1 MANRFKEM
9 NIFESIK
16 SMNRII
22 NIVFINIFLLSL
34 WSSGYCQTDANIPYR
49 GITIYISYPDVP
61 PAVTPVQLDS
71 IINGVNYQEVGIQ
84 RTFRK
89 YWHEQTRRNAV
100 IKHDIFFYAAP
111 KASTYYDTIG
121 WQNGILLWKDAI
133 EQVIA
138 TNPTLNWN
146 NFSLNQGGALRS
158 VMIISSKWGPAAV
171 GGCHFPNWTLSNGVK
186 INAIYGSVLKAPWDV
201 TNNIFMTL
209 HESGHGIFRLPDT
222 YDTDYN
228 SGGTS
233 FYTLMSGGKNDIEP
247 IGGPFRVQNNWGHVI
262 TLGPGTYNIT
272 LNADGDS
279 VVAIRNLHDTLEFF
293 TIEARK
299 KTTQG
304 NSLFPANLGLL
315 IWHSDTKVNTSN
327 TLQDRTPLKHY
338 AHSIEQADGLYE
350 LETST
355 TIGGN
360 VGDIYLPG
368 NSFNTTTTPNTK
380 WWDNSISGI
389 DLKNI
394 QLIGTN
400 KVSFTITIPNPHTGH
415 YPLIPQGGW
424 SVVSAPVSQAGYE
437 PAKAFDGDINTYY
450 HIPYG
455 NTIPRP
461 HDLVINLGR
470 EYSINE
476 LYYTANKNESP
487 PWEGRIENYKIY
499 ITRDPLNWGTAVAT
513 GTFFQTGIQ
522 QYVALSNKA
531 GTYLKFSVLS
541 SFNSD
546 ARTSIAEI
554 NLRGFDPL
562 GQSIETNYTTTD
574 FQIYPNPTSGEFTVQ
589 LPVATAEITILNM
602 LGEQIIKTETSNR
615 EMIINLEN
623 TGVYLIYIRTDQGVI
638 TRKLVVNR

>member
-1 MANRFKEM
+1 
-9 NIFESIK
+9 
-16 SMNRII
+16 MNRII
-22 NIVFINIFLLSL
+22 NIVFINILLLSS

-49 GITIYISYPDVP
+49 GITIYISYPDAP
-61 PAVTPVQLDS
+61 PAVTPAQLDS

-100 IKHDIFFYAAP
+100 IKHDIFFYVAP

-186 INAIYGSVLKAPWDV
+186 INSIYGSVLKAPWDV
-201 TNNIFMTL
+201 SNNVFMNL

-247 IGGPFRVQNNWGHVI
+247 IGGPFRVQNNWGHVL

-437 PAKAFDGDINTYY
+437 PAKAFDGDVNTYY

-461 HDLVINLGR
+461 HDLVLNLGR

-476 LYYTANKNESP
+476 LFYTANKNESP

-499 ITRDPLNWGTAVAT
+499 ITRDTLNWGTAVAT

-589 LPVATAEITILNM
+589 LPDATAEITILNM
-602 LGEQIIKTETSNR
+602 LGEQIIKTETSKR

-638 TRKLVVNR
+638 TRKLIVNR